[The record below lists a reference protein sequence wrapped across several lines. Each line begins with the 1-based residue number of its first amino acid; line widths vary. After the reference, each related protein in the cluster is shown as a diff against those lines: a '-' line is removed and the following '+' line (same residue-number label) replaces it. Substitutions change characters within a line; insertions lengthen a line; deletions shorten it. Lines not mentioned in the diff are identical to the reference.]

1 MNLFIFAMI
10 FIEMNLQILG
20 TLFRALMNMIL
31 TLQSL
36 DQLQD
41 RPTPI
46 PSLFFCLQLAYP
58 QDTSQSF

>member
-1 MNLFIFAMI
+1 
-10 FIEMNLQILG
+10 MNLQILG

-58 QDTSQSF
+58 QDTGQSF